1 MFVES
6 LPSLHFRK
14 ALGEGA
20 AGEGGIRQIVEGK
33 ESPFRLQTPSYISPT
48 PEKKERNS
56 SKKYSSKDAK
66 EKRAS
71 TPAVV
76 PIN

>member
-33 ESPFRLQTPSYISPT
+33 ESPFRLQTPSYIFP
-48 PEKKERNS
+48 PRKKERNS